1 MLEFLGFLLNSVTMT
16 VTLTPDK
23 KAKRIRMCQKIL
35 RPNTLFTIRQVAS
48 LIGSLVSSFPGVE
61 FGPLHYR
68 HIEADKDYYLR
79 MHHGNFDAE
88 MSLGRRLGP
97 QKMARKLKKNYMFL

>member
-1 MLEFLGFLLNSVTMT
+1 MT

-23 KAKRIRMCQKIL
+23 KAKLIRLCQKFL

-79 MHHGNFDAE
+79 MHQGNFDAE
-88 MSLGRRLGP
+88 MSLSADSLEEIHWW
-97 QKMARKLKKNYMFL
+97 